1 MLKKILVVADTKGM
15 AYNSEVKKFIRKK
28 LGACLK
34 SAASLAGNKEVGL
47 ERVVLESGVNLGQV
61 IYFGESANDLG
72 ALLKV
77 RAAGGLAIVL
87 NNSRDYMLNAAPIA
101 LRISGIYSAW
111 PIALVAAVF
120 AKWWQR
126 AVFQMVFLSESPK
139 NIQHLM
145 LPQNWEEEITA
156 GLAKSNFKFNWT
168 ICPEGFRK
176 AEEVK

>member
-1 MLKKILVVADTKGM
+1 MPKKILVVADMKGM
-15 AYNSEVKKFIRKK
+15 AYNAEVKKFIRKK

-34 SAASLAGNKEVGL
+34 SAVSLGENREIVL
-47 ERVVLESGVNLGQV
+47 ERIALDSGVNLEQV
-61 IYFGESANDLG
+61 VYLGECVNDLG

-77 RAAGGLAIVL
+77 RARGGLAIVL

-101 LRISGIYSAW
+101 LRLSGVNSAW

-120 AKWWQR
+120 AKWWLR
-126 AVFQMVFLSESPK
+126 AVFQMVLLCESPQ
-139 NIQHLM
+139 NICHLM
-145 LPQNWEEEITA
+145 LPREWEKEITA

-176 AEEVK
+176 AEEK